1 MPAPALSGATREALE
16 LLGASIRA
24 GRLRRRWTIRD
35 LAERVGVSHVTITK
49 VERGDPGVALG
60 TALEAATLVGL
71 PLFHPDA
78 DTRARELERRRTE
91 LALLPSRARE
101 SGPVDD
107 DY

>member
-1 MPAPALSGATREALE
+1 MTAPALSYATREAIE
-16 LLGASIRA
+16 LLGTSIRA

-78 DTRARELERRRTE
+78 DVRMRQLAHKRIE

-101 SGPVDD
+101 LGPVDD

>member
-1 MPAPALSGATREALE
+1 MAPPALSGATREALE
-16 LLGASIRA
+16 LLGSSIRA
-24 GRLRRRWTIRD
+24 GRLRRRWTIRE

-60 TALEAATLVGL
+60 TAFEAATLVGI

-78 DTRARELERRRTE
+78 DVRMRQLAHKRIE

-101 SGPVDD
+101 LGPVDD
-107 DY
+107 NF